1 MTSVRHRK
9 LRVLLVGPSL
19 SILGGQAVQAQRLLK
34 GLEASDRVSVDFMPV
49 NPELPGLLGAL
60 QRIKYVRTVVTSTA
74 YLIEL
79 LRRVPNFDV
88 VHAFSAS
95 YFSYVLAPLPAMIVA
110 RAFSKASVLN
120 YRSGEASDHLSKW
133 RLTAVPTMRR
143 FATAIIV
150 PSQYLV
156 EVFRTFG
163 LPARAIHNF
172 VPIERI
178 PYRRREQLS
187 PRFLSNRNL
196 EALYNVACTVRA
208 FQVLH
213 ERWPKATLT
222 IAGDGAERSRLEKL
236 VSSLG
241 ISGAVQFVGRVS
253 NEVMDSLY
261 ADADVY
267 LNSPNID
274 NMPASI
280 IEAFAAGVPVV
291 SSDAGG
297 IPFIVRDG
305 ENGLLVRVN
314 DHEALAKA
322 AMRLFDEG
330 SLALSLADAARRDC
344 ETLFTWSAVQAQWE
358 TAYLAIHSRTT
369 LREGHG

>member
-1 MTSVRHRK
+1 MTDARAGKV
-9 LRVLLVGPSL
+9 RVLLVGPSL

-34 GLEASDRVSVDFMPV
+34 GLEGSDRVSVDFIPV
-49 NPELPGLLGAL
+49 NPALPGVLGAL
-60 QRIKYVRTVVTSTA
+60 QRIKYVRTVVTSVA

-79 LRRVPNFDV
+79 LRRVPNCDV

-95 YFSYVLAPLPAMIVA
+95 YSSYLLAPLPAMIIA
-110 RAFSKASVLN
+110 RVFSKVSVLN
-120 YRSGEASDHLSKW
+120 YRSGEASDHLSRW
-133 RLTAVPTMRR
+133 RLTAVPSMRR

-163 LPARAIHNF
+163 LPARAIPNF

-196 EALYNVACTVRA
+196 EELYNVACTVRA
-208 FQVLH
+208 FHELH
-213 ERWPKATLT
+213 ARWPEATLT
-222 IAGDGAERSRLEKL
+222 IAGDGSERARLEAL

-241 ISGAVQFVGRVS
+241 ISGAVRFVGRVS
-253 NEVMDSLY
+253 NEMMDDLY
-261 ADADVY
+261 ANADVY

-274 NMPASI
+274 NMPGSI
-280 IEAFAAGVPVV
+280 IEAFAAGIPVV

-305 ENGLLVRVN
+305 ENGLLVPLN

-322 AMRLFDEG
+322 AMRLFDEPG
-330 SLALSLADAARRDC
+330 FARSLADVGRRDC
-344 ETLFTWSAVQAQWE
+344 ETLYTWSSVRAEWE
-358 TAYLAIHSRTT
+358 AEYVAIHAPRPS
-369 LREGHG
+369 